1 MSVILTEQLLIGGVV
16 RDPGY
21 EYTAT
26 SKVAGD

>member
-26 SKVAGD
+26 PEVAGD